1 MTKSKG
7 KVSPAPK
14 KRAKSRPDAKY
25 AMPEEVRDW
34 IDRANSIIQ
43 HLRGKVERLEQEN
56 KELKSY
62 RKWAEQRILSSDFE
76 K

>member
-7 KVSPAPK
+7 KVSSAPK
-14 KRAKSRPDAKY
+14 KRAKSRSDAKY
-25 AMPEEVRDW
+25 AMPDEVRDW

>member
-7 KVSPAPK
+7 KVSPSPK
-14 KRAKSRPDAKY
+14 KLAKSRSDAKY

-43 HLRGKVERLEQEN
+43 HLRGKVDRLEQEN
-56 KELKSY
+56 KQLKAY
-62 RKWAEQRILSSDFE
+62 RKWAEQRILSSDFQG
-76 K
+76 

>member
-14 KRAKSRPDAKY
+14 ERAKSRSDAKY
-25 AMPEEVRDW
+25 AMPDEVRDW

>member
-7 KVSPAPK
+7 NVSPAPK

>member
-1 MTKSKG
+1 MTQSKG
-7 KVSPAPK
+7 KVSPSPK
-14 KRAKSRPDAKY
+14 KLAKSRPDAKY